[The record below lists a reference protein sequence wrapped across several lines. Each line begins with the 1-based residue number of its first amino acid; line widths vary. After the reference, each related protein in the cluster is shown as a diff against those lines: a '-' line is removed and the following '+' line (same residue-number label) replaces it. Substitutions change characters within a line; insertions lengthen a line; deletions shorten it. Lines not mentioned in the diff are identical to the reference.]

1 MKTRITDL
9 FGIQYP
15 IIQGAMQW
23 LSKPKLAAAVSNAG
37 GLGTINMTTYD
48 TPEAFQ
54 QDIQLLKT
62 LTDKPFCVNLSLLPD
77 TKPDGPIKG
86 FLQAITE
93 EKVRIVETAGSSPK
107 PFMDTLK
114 GAGCLVMHKIPDS
127 RFAHTAQEVEAIRS
141 VGSTTAIQQQL
152 RQAMADFS
160 SSLVLRA
167 SYFTGDID
175 SVRSMAAQAYFDTP
189 HAAFGMPD
197 IQVALYPDSGTQR
210 ILEITL
216 QWPED
221 QASLA
226 ARSEE
231 LVALALQLLRNAP
244 PAGDSYT
251 PGELVAILRQT
262 AAPMDSA
269 GAGDPYSALTGQPAN
284 LLAHTLALELLLQ
297 QAGFDVTLVNGI
309 ANGSDTCW
317 LILDAGEGYRHL
329 LLTDEEPTLYTD
341 LELTALG
348 YLWNSDLYPDCVD
361 YGIAPSAAETPGSSA
376 DGTQSAQTTEG

>member
-1 MKTRITDL
+1 MKLR
-9 FGIQYP
+9 
-15 IIQGAMQW
+15 
-23 LSKPKLAAAVSNAG
+23 LAALVLALAALLSGCSAMLERSYVSSTAHVEYTPLSEDPSILRAESYR
-37 GLGTINMTTYD
+37 GLVDAILYFVNEHAAQGTIRLYNYTSD
-48 TPEAFQ
+48 VEADVDAACREVVEEDPLGAFSVASI
-54 QDIQLLKT
+54 DYAFSRIVSYYEVTVT
-62 LTDKPFCVNLSLLPD
+62 LTYS
-77 TKPDGPIKG
+77 
-86 FLQAITE
+86 
-93 EKVRIVETAGSSPK
+93 
-107 PFMDTLK
+107 
-114 GAGCLVMHKIPDS
+114 
-127 RFAHTAQEVEAIRS
+127 HTAQEVEAIRS

-189 HAAFGMPD
+189 QAAFGMPD
-197 IQVALYPDSGTQR
+197 IQVAIYPDSGTQR

-216 QWPED
+216 QWPDD

-376 DGTQSAQTTEG
+376 DGTQPGQTTEG